1 MSRMTYDM
9 KYIILNQIVNKIPS
23 WHLRRFIYRRF
34 GIKIGKGSRIAI
46 NTVVIDP
53 DKITIGD
60 NSIINEFCHLD
71 GRGGLEIEDNVSIS
85 VYSKIITAS
94 HKSNSS
100 SFEYYTKPT
109 RIKTNAWI
117 GCSALILDG
126 STVERNVII
135 GAGSVLKGIT
145 VEDGIYVG
153 NPIRLL
159 KKRNLETKYT
169 LHYHPFFR

>member
-1 MSRMTYDM
+1 M
-9 KYIILNQIVNKIPS
+9 KYIFLNQIVNKIPS
-23 WHLRRFIYRRF
+23 WHFRRFIYRRF
-34 GIKIGKGSRIAI
+34 GMKIGDDSRIAI

-53 DKITIGD
+53 KKISIGE

-71 GRGGLEIEDNVSIS
+71 GRGGLDIEDNVSIS

-94 HKSNSS
+94 HKSSS
-100 SFEYYTKPT
+100 STFEYYTKPT
-109 RIKTNAWI
+109 RIKDNAWI

-126 STVERNVII
+126 SIVERNVII
-135 GAGSVLKGIT
+135 GAGSVLKGGT

-159 KKRNLETKYT
+159 KKRNLEERYI
-169 LHYHPFFR
+169 LQYHPFFR